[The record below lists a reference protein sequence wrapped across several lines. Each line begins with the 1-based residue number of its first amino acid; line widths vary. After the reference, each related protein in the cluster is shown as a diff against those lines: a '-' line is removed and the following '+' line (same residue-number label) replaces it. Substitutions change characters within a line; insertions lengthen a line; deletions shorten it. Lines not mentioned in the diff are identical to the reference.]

1 MLSYLRIKL
10 KPKEEDRLL
19 AGHPWVFANE
29 VEGTPKHLTPG
40 CLVEVVTAQGAPV
53 GRGVANPV
61 SKIMVRLLT
70 YGFEQDID
78 EAFIAHRVEK
88 AVEARQ
94 ALKDMY
100 QTNGLRL
107 IFGEADG
114 LPGLIADAFG
124 DTVVLSCFSAGLKN
138 FLPIVTQTLQKNG
151 YPFVYEKTVGET
163 CAKEGMEEHQGW
175 LTEPRDLPLE
185 LKEGEAR
192 FLTRPDAGQK
202 TGCYLDIREAR
213 TRLFQM
219 SRGKKILDAFCYTGF
234 ASVQAVLGGALEV
247 LAADS
252 SQTAL
257 DDAAQNAKLNG
268 VEGKIRFEK
277 ADTFKAMREWKK
289 QGLTFDGV
297 FLDPPP
303 LAKSVHD
310 LPEARSALK
319 RMVSHSIDLLNPG
332 GFLIVATCSHHF
344 SWTLLEGLAR
354 EAVEQSGRSFQLTER
369 LTQPLDHPIILS
381 VPETEYLRALVLRE
395 VSF

>member
-163 CAKEGMEEHQGW
+163 CAK
-175 LTEPRDLPLE
+175 
-185 LKEGEAR
+185 
-192 FLTRPDAGQK
+192 
-202 TGCYLDIREAR
+202 
-213 TRLFQM
+213 
-219 SRGKKILDAFCYTGF
+219 
-234 ASVQAVLGGALEV
+234 
-247 LAADS
+247 
-252 SQTAL
+252 
-257 DDAAQNAKLNG
+257 
-268 VEGKIRFEK
+268 
-277 ADTFKAMREWKK
+277 
-289 QGLTFDGV
+289 
-297 FLDPPP
+297 
-303 LAKSVHD
+303 
-310 LPEARSALK
+310 
-319 RMVSHSIDLLNPG
+319 
-332 GFLIVATCSHHF
+332 
-344 SWTLLEGLAR
+344 
-354 EAVEQSGRSFQLTER
+354 
-369 LTQPLDHPIILS
+369 
-381 VPETEYLRALVLRE
+381 
-395 VSF
+395 